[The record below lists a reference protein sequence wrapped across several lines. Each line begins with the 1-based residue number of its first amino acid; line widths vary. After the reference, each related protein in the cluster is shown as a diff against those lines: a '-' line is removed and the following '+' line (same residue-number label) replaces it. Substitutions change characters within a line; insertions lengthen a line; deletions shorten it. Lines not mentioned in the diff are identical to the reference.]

1 MVEHVHPNAGE
12 PVELLDA
19 VMDRV
24 KSPQPR
30 DAVEQTVG
38 DVKAQVG

>member
-1 MVEHVHPNAGE
+1 
-12 PVELLDA
+12 
-19 VMDRV
+19 MDRV

-38 DVKAQVG
+38 DVKAQVGQDDGLDHLDPVALSSNSGP